1 MSPLSQT
8 DLQRLLVSAN
18 PTDRAALLHW
28 VREAPLVYG
37 YWGAWKALYKQVE
50 RLPDPELFGA
60 MAGRLDAAPFSLTGP
75 AALKANP
82 AKLEGCNSVAFVGRY
97 AYGVSPQWRNQ
108 QNVRVFDLVDPFS
121 PKQIASLQV
130 SDAMRLVLHG
140 TRALVFTG
148 QRWRQGRYES
158 KVFTLDLSDPAN
170 PRILGEAIF
179 LYANGAAVSG
189 SRAYLLKSDSYQD
202 PGGLQVLRLEDPANP
217 AQEGFLEIDNPTTL
231 VISGAQAVVLSQG
244 IYRTPCR
251 LHLVDLSDAAS
262 PRLGKSIEMSNATG
276 VALSGNYAYVTVGEQ
291 NAYQGGSDN
300 PGVRGLRVLNLSGGG
315 LLSAI
320 GLQAGLLDEVAA
332 LELGNARGVQIQGNY
347 AYVAVGKP
355 GRPVGL
361 RIVDIA
367 DPRHPKVVGSL
378 DGLDCYGVQVDGG
391 LALVST
397 YFGQVQRFVDV
408 SEPTKPLLIGTPP
421 KRMTFGYMK
430 RRVRRALKNLSESS
444 PEAYVEAAYQ
454 TLRQAGAGRDSL
466 DLATQWACADILYGG
481 TNRYLQSGH
490 GRGAYHPARKGLSL
504 RTRDERHPEAWDA
517 RPDLAASLLTQ
528 SDLPWQVSEAAL
540 KMLRGSHAS
549 VPDFPAA
556 VLSRFLRSS
565 SPLLVS
571 TATRQAVTLL
581 QGRKLPDANLIA
593 ETFFL
598 SGAGRRRRIEQMLD
612 AQKKPDWWEPKFAER
627 LFQLATGGEAAEL
640 SRRQKTAVVFAITRS
655 PQAISPA
662 LLLAVFPRLL
672 ALGRP
677 ELTQW
682 VLDALRRVAPA
693 AVPDWLAAFPQM
705 PDALRETALAALRE
719 GLAGQPFDF
728 PTARALV
735 QSEAAWV
742 REQGWVLLAQSSTE
756 VETLARVWNEL
767 LDSAA
772 ETPALQTAFAS
783 PSALLILDR
792 AQLNGDELVARL
804 ETRPFLVRLLSGQA
818 FSTVALAV
826 PAGVTVRMIAAMP
839 DEQWQAVRGEFLQ
852 ALGGANKL
860 AAFWRA
866 AWIVIGD
873 NDDQTLRAR
882 LLDDPAVAGS
892 FLAVDDP
899 SFLEDT
905 TNPVF
910 DDLLGRWASVH
921 DALFARD
928 SGLLLAAATHQ
939 LPSVRAWGLARVRGL
954 GMGLPFALRLLEAE
968 LPESV
973 TVGQTFFE
981 AAPAGSSEETENAL
995 ALCDSPKASVRAL
1008 GRVYVQSRWDALP
1021 HSEIVQRLSENPDP
1035 QTQAFLAARLGE
1047 SAPETAAAVQQFD
1060 RQVLRA
1066 RDRGRAAK
1074 ELVKQR
1080 RSRPSQ
1086 TPDDHLDTATLLE
1099 IARSRT
1105 PRDAE
1110 WALAQLARLALDG
1123 QAIEGLSIEGVAGV

>member
-1 MSPLSQT
+1 MSPLSHA
-8 DLQRLLVSAN
+8 DLQRLLVSTN
-18 PTDRAALLHW
+18 PPDRAALLSW

-37 YWGAWKALYKQVE
+37 YWRAWKALYKQVE

-60 MAGRLDAAPFSLTGP
+60 MAGRLDAAPFPLAGP

-82 AKLEGCNSVAFVGRY
+82 AKIEDCISVAFAGRY
-97 AYGVSPQWRNQ
+97 AYGVRQGWRNE
-108 QNVRVFDLVDPFS
+108 QNVRVYDLTDPFS

-130 SDAMRLVLHG
+130 PDALRIVRNG
-140 TRALVFTG
+140 TRALVLTN
-148 QRWRQGRYES
+148 QRWRQGHYEAT
-158 KVFTLDLSDPAN
+158 VFILDLSDPAN
-170 PRILGEAIF
+170 PRILGKATITK
-179 LYANGAAVSG
+179 AKGAAVSG
-189 SRAYLLKSDSYQD
+189 SCAYLLSSDYQD
-202 PGGLQVLRLEDPANP
+202 PSGLQVLRLEDPANP
-217 AQEGFLEIDNPTTL
+217 VAEGFLQIDNLVSL
-231 VISGAQAVVLSQG
+231 VISGTQAVVLSEG
-244 IYRTPCR
+244 GYRAADR
-251 LHLVDLSDAAS
+251 LHLVDLTDAAS
-262 PRLGKSIEMSNATG
+262 PRLSKSIEMSNVTG
-276 VALSGNYAYVTVGEQ
+276 ITLSGNYAYVTVGERTS
-291 NAYQGGSDN
+291 YYGVSDN

-332 LELGNARGVQIQGNY
+332 LELGNARDVQIQGQY
-347 AYVAVGKP
+347 AYVAVGKTDQP
-355 GRPVGL
+355 GGL

-367 DPRHPKVVGSL
+367 DPRHPKLVGSL

-391 LALVST
+391 LALVGTS
-397 YFGQVQRFVDV
+397 YGQVQRFIDV
-408 SEPTKPLLIGTPP
+408 SDPTKPLLIGTPP
-421 KRMTFGYMK
+421 KRVTMGYMK
-430 RRVRRALKNLSESS
+430 RRARRALKLLAETAPQS
-444 PEAYVEAAYQ
+444 YVEAAYQ

-466 DLATQWACADILYGG
+466 DLATQWVCADILYGG
-481 TNRYLQSGH
+481 TNRYLQAGH
-490 GRGAYHPARKGLSL
+490 GRGAYHPARRGLSL
-504 RTRDERHPEAWDA
+504 RTREERHPDAWDA
-517 RPDLAASLLTQ
+517 RPDLAAALLTQ
-528 SDLPWQVSEAAL
+528 TDLPWQVSEAAL
-540 KMLRGSHAS
+540 KMLRGRRAS
-549 VPDFPAA
+549 LPDLPTAI
-556 VLSRFLRSS
+556 LGRFLHSA
-565 SPLLVS
+565 SPLLIS
-571 TATRQAVTLL
+571 TATRQAITLL
-581 QGRKLPDANLIA
+581 QGRMPDPALIA
-593 ETFFL
+593 ASFFL
-598 SGAGRRRRIEQMLD
+598 SGAGRRRQIGQMLD
-612 AQKKPDWWEPKFAER
+612 GLKKPDWWEPKFAER

-640 SRRQKTAVVFAITRS
+640 SRRQKTAVVFAITRW
-655 PQAISPA
+655 PQAVSPA

-672 ALGRP
+672 AVGRP
-677 ELTQW
+677 DLTQW
-682 VLDALRRVAPA
+682 VLDALRRVSPA
-693 AVPDWLAAFPQM
+693 AVPDWLAAIPQM
-705 PDALRETALAALRE
+705 SDALRETALAALRE
-719 GLAGQPFDF
+719 GLARQPFDF
-728 PTARALV
+728 PTAQALV
-735 QSEAAWV
+735 QSETAWV
-742 REQGWVLLAQSSTE
+742 REQGWILLAQSGTD

-767 LDSAA
+767 LDSPQ

-792 AQLNGDELVARL
+792 AQLNGEELVARL

-818 FSTVALAV
+818 FSTVVLAV

-839 DEQWQAVRGEFLQ
+839 DDQWQAVRGEFLR

-866 AWIVIGD
+866 AWTTIGEAGD
-873 NDDQTLRAR
+873 EGLRVR
-882 LLDDPAVAGS
+882 LLDNPAVAGS
-892 FLAVDDP
+892 FLAVDDA

-928 SGLLLAAATHQ
+928 SGLLLSAATHQ
-939 LPSVRAWGLARVRGL
+939 LPSVRAWGLARVRAL

-973 TVGQTFFE
+973 SLGQTYFD
-981 AAPAGSSEETENAL
+981 AASAGSSEETENAL

-1008 GRVYVQSRWDALP
+1008 GRAYVQRRWDALP
-1021 HSEIVQRLSENPDP
+1021 HSELIPRLSENPDP

-1047 SAPETAAAVQQFD
+1047 AAPETRAAVQEFD

-1080 RSRPSQ
+1080 RSRPAQSLEN
-1086 TPDDHLDTATLLE
+1086 HLDADTLLE